1 MTARRPYPS
10 DLSDARW
17 ALIAPR
23 LTAWRQARTDAGVS
37 GRAPSHDLRDIF
49 NAILYV
55 NRTGIAWRYLPH
67 DFPPH
72 DFPPHATVYGY
83 FAAWSKEGIFTELNY
98 QLTGL
103 VRDHHGRTIA
113 PIMDSQSVKTSTN
126 VPLSTQG
133 TDAGKKI
140 VGRKRGIITDTL
152 GLLLAVIV
160 TAASASDN
168 TIGIDLL
175 DQATTYP
182 TLAKTWVDA
191 GFKNRVVEHG
201 AALGVDVEIVTKDPQ
216 IKGFS
221 VVKRR
226 WVVERTIGW
235 LMHHRRLVRDYETR
249 PDNSASMI
257 TLAMIDNLAK
267 RLTTETTPTRREP
280 LKPQH
285 MQNTRIRR
293 PLRESKLLTALRMRS
308 HVPDWRDRSLCLR
321 TLAQRSSCCGGRLPI
336 SEGLSPPLRPPRTT
350 CREQDCGALS
360 SRTECFRCRND
371 ARSCPFLQGRGRDP
385 RV

>member
-1 MTARRPYPS
+1 MTERRPYPS

-37 GRAPSHDLRDIF
+37 GRTPTHDLRDIF

-72 DFPPHATVYGY
+72 PTVYGY

-98 QLTGL
+98 HLTGL
-103 VRDHHGRTIA
+103 VRDHHGRTTA
-113 PIMDSQSVKTSTN
+113 PTASIMDSQSVKTSTN
-126 VPLSTQG
+126 VPLTTQG

-168 TIGIDLL
+168 AIGMDLL
-175 DQATTYP
+175 DQATTTYP
-182 TLAKTWVDA
+182 TLTKTWVDA

-267 RLTTETTPTRREP
+267 RLTTETTPTWREP
-280 LKPQH
+280 LQPQH
-285 MQNTRIRR
+285 TQNT
-293 PLRESKLLTALRMRS
+293 
-308 HVPDWRDRSLCLR
+308 
-321 TLAQRSSCCGGRLPI
+321 
-336 SEGLSPPLRPPRTT
+336 
-350 CREQDCGALS
+350 
-360 SRTECFRCRND
+360 
-371 ARSCPFLQGRGRDP
+371 
-385 RV
+385 